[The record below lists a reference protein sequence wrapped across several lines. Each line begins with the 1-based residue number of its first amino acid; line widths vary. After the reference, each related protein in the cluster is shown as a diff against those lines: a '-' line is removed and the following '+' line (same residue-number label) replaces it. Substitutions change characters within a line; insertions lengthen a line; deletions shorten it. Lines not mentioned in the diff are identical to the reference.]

1 MMLTCK
7 AQKKGIGIMEKRQV
21 SHKYD
26 DIINLPHHRSDKR
39 PKMPLCDR
47 AAQFSP
53 FAALTGYDEAIKESA
68 RLTEQRREL
77 SDEKKNELN
86 AKLSLLR
93 IKNRSRTEVN
103 IIYFIPD
110 QKKDGGA
117 YTSVTGAVRR
127 IDDCRRII
135 IMENQQKIPLDDIWD
150 ISGQVFR
157 EMETEVEQL

>member
-1 MMLTCK
+1 MTCK

-26 DIINLPHHRSDKR
+26 DIINLPHHRSGKR

-110 QKKDGGA
+110 QKKDGGV

-135 IMENQQKIPLDDIWD
+135 IMENQQKIPLDDIWG

>member
-68 RLTEQRREL
+68 RLTEQRRKL

-103 IIYFIPD
+103 IIYFITD

-135 IMENQQKIPLDDIWD
+135 IMENQQKIPLDDIWG

-157 EMETEVEQL
+157 EMETEAEQL

>member
-1 MMLTCK
+1 MMLTCE

-77 SDEKKNELN
+77 SDEKKNE
-86 AKLSLLR
+86 
-93 IKNRSRTEVN
+93 
-103 IIYFIPD
+103 
-110 QKKDGGA
+110 
-117 YTSVTGAVRR
+117 
-127 IDDCRRII
+127 
-135 IMENQQKIPLDDIWD
+135 
-150 ISGQVFR
+150 
-157 EMETEVEQL
+157 

>member
-1 MMLTCK
+1 MTCE

-21 SHKYD
+21 SHKYY
-26 DIINLPHHRSDKR
+26 DIINLPHHRSGKR
-39 PKMPLCDR
+39 PKRPLCDR

-93 IKNRSRTEVN
+93 IKNSSRTEVN
-103 IIYFIPD
+103 IIYFVPD
-110 QKKDGGA
+110 QKKDGGV

-135 IMENQQKIPLDDIWD
+135 IMENQQKIPLDDIWG